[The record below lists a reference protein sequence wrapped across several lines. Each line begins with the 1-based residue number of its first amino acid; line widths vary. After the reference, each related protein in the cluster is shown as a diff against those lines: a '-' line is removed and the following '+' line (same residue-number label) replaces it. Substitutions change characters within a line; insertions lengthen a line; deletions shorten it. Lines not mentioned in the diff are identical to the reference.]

1 MESRYSK
8 KQRIAA
14 IIGLALT
21 FALLIGLVLSALFD
35 QGGRLFQAFLFAS
48 IGVPIL
54 CWIYIWLYGRMTG
67 KKTIADFRPDS
78 DKPTDGQAP
87 AGGSAPDDETI
98 TITKR
103 HPHR

>member
-14 IIGLALT
+14 IIGLVLT

-67 KKTIADFRPDS
+67 KKTIADF
-78 DKPTDGQAP
+78 KQDGADQDDEQ
-87 AGGSAPDDETI
+87 SPDDGMVTI
-98 TITKR
+98 SKKR
-103 HPHR
+103 KSQ

>member
-14 IIGLALT
+14 IIRLALT

-48 IGVPIL
+48 IGVTIL

-67 KKTIADFRPDS
+67 KKTIADFKPEDADQTGDAPGNDPSS
-78 DKPTDGQAP
+78 DDGL
-87 AGGSAPDDETI
+87 I
-98 TITKR
+98 TISKK
-103 HPHR
+103 HKHQ

>member
-1 MESRYSK
+1 MDHNRYSK

-21 FALLIGLVLSALFD
+21 AALLIGLVLSAIFD
-35 QGGRLFQAFLFAS
+35 KSGRLFQAFLFAS

-67 KKTIADFRPDS
+67 KKTIADFRPEDADLDVDTPEDNS
-78 DKPTDGQAP
+78 ST
-87 AGGSAPDDETI
+87 DDEAI
-98 TITKR
+98 TISKR
-103 HPHR
+103 HPLQ